1 MENKPVDLL
10 GDTGENYENLPF
22 HGLQNPPNKV
32 TPWHTPFLL
41 IALGFWDDKYLQ
53 RN

>member
-1 MENKPVDLL
+1 MSLFSKGMEKSLMENKPVDLL

-32 TPWHTPFLL
+32 RQLE
-41 IALGFWDDKYLQ
+41 IY
-53 RN
+53 